1 MKLIALD
8 VGEKRIGVAKA
19 DTSVLIAVPVG
30 TFNVDGTEFD
40 QISRLSRV
48 YGSTFFV
55 IGLPRN
61 SKGEETAQS
70 AYSRNF
76 AKQLKEKIPGAK
88 VTFEDESLT
97 SVMAEDRL
105 KNRPHKKGDIDAEA
119 ATIILQ
125 TFLERLAK
133 KTGTKIDNPENK
145 KHIGKF
151 FVALI
156 SILLVLGVAASGAFL
171 WYNSSLSPVDT
182 SCGDACSKVE
192 FSVKDGE
199 STADIATNLE
209 SAKLVKS
216 ALSFRI
222 LTHLKFSG
230 ETYKSGTYYF
240 STNQSPED
248 IAKAMV
254 EGADATNVF
263 WFTLLP
269 GGTIMD
275 AKKAFKSAGY
285 SDEAI
290 EKGFSA
296 DFSGRMTTEGKPE
309 NSSLEGYLYGE
320 TYQFYSGE
328 SVENILSSYLD
339 GLAIVVA
346 KNNLKEKY
354 AEHGLSLY
362 EGIVLASIVQ
372 KEAHSADMPTVASV
386 FLNRLKYG
394 IPLGSDVTV
403 KYALDLVDPNR
414 EVYNNNADALAIDSC
429 YNTRRNT
436 GLPCGPISS
445 PGLSALLAV
454 ASPADTDYLYFLTGD
469 DGAMY
474 YAHTEAEHE
483 ANIRDHCQ
491 VACAAAL

>member
-309 NSSLEGYLYGE
+309 NSSDRKSTRL
-320 TYQFYSGE
+320 
-328 SVENILSSYLD
+328 NSS
-339 GLAIVVA
+339 
-346 KNNLKEKY
+346 
-354 AEHGLSLY
+354 HPTTSRMP
-362 EGIVLASIVQ
+362 S
-372 KEAHSADMPTVASV
+372 SA
-386 FLNRLKYG
+386 
-394 IPLGSDVTV
+394 
-403 KYALDLVDPNR
+403 
-414 EVYNNNADALAIDSC
+414 
-429 YNTRRNT
+429 
-436 GLPCGPISS
+436 
-445 PGLSALLAV
+445 
-454 ASPADTDYLYFLTGD
+454 
-469 DGAMY
+469 
-474 YAHTEAEHE
+474 
-483 ANIRDHCQ
+483 
-491 VACAAAL
+491 

>member
-76 AKQLKEKIPGAK
+76 AKQLKAKIPGAK

-97 SVMAEDRL
+97 SVMAEERL
-105 KNRPHKKGDIDAEA
+105 KNRRHSKGDIDAEA
-119 ATIILQ
+119 ATIVLQ

-133 KTGTKIDNPENK
+133 KTGAKIETPK
-145 KHIGKF
+145 KSGHVSKF
-151 FVALI
+151 FVILF
-156 SILLVLGVAASGAFL
+156 SILLVLGLAAGGAFL
-171 WYNSSLSPVDT
+171 WYNNSLNPVDT
-182 SCGDACSKVE
+182 SCGDACSKIE
-192 FSVKDGE
+192 FSVKDGD
-199 STADIATNLE
+199 STANIAANLE

-216 ALSFRI
+216 ALAFRI
-222 LTHLKFSG
+222 LTHFKFAN
-230 ETYKSGTYYF
+230 ETYKTGTYYF
-240 STNQSPED
+240 SSNQSPED
-248 IAKAMV
+248 IAAAMV
-254 EGADATNVF
+254 KGADATNVF

-275 AKKAFKSAGY
+275 AKKAFKAAGY
-285 SDEAI
+285 SDAEI

-296 DFSGRMTTEGKPE
+296 DFSGRMTTEGKPAG
-309 NSSLEGYLYGE
+309 SSLEGYLYGE
-320 TYQFYSGE
+320 TYQFYTGE

-339 GLAIVVA
+339 GLAIIVA
-346 KNNLKEKY
+346 KDNLKEKY
-354 AEHGLSLY
+354 AAHNLSLY

-372 KEAHSADMPTVASV
+372 KEARAADMPTVAGI
-386 FLNRLKYG
+386 FLNRLKNN

-403 KYALDLVDPNR
+403 KYALDLIDPSR
-414 EVYNNNADALAIDSC
+414 EKYNNNADALNVDSC
-429 YNTRRNT
+429 YNTRRNL

-454 ASPADTDYLYFLTGD
+454 ASPEETDYLYFLTGD

-474 YAHTEAEHE
+474 YARTEAEHE
-483 ANIRDHCQ
+483 ENIRNHCQ